1 MTLTPIN
8 EIDAK
13 ILRDL
18 LKNSRKSFKEIAQ
31 EAKVSQDIIGQH
43 YKKMK
48 SEGAICGAT
57 IQLDYRSLGHKA
69 VGRMIV
75 NVEPNQ
81 QEKVSK
87 SIEKIRSVEGVFGV
101 RNEPQF
107 VTVVDLKTVEEI
119 EEIAYLMKQVPSVT
133 GLKKEIWLGI
143 RSMPDNLSQLLSTA
157 EKRSVSDKKTVQ
169 NEIKNQK
176 RKIDQIDKQIIKKLE
191 KNSRLSFRKIAQ
203 ELDISTDTVS
213 RRFKKLHNNGIIK
226 PLIQINPT
234 KIGYKATVFFSV
246 SFISKQKLENIVE
259 MISQIPDIVLIINT
273 SGHFDL
279 WIMALI
285 KNIEQI
291 FSIQDELY
299 KISGITEM
307 ATKIVK
313 TDPVWPFCCEHISN
327 F

>member
-1 MTLTPIN
+1 VTLTPIN
-8 EIDAK
+8 EIHAK

-43 YKKMK
+43 YKKLK
-48 SEGAICGAT
+48 SEGTICGAT

-69 VGRMIV
+69 VGRIIV

-101 RNEPQF
+101 RNQPQF

-119 EEIAYLMKQVPSVT
+119 EEITYLMKQVPGVT

-143 RSMPDNLSQLLSTA
+143 RSMPDNLSQLLSTQ
-157 EKRSVSDKKTVQ
+157 EKWSVSDKKRVQ
-169 NEIKNQK
+169 NEIKAQT
-176 RKIDQIDKQIIKKLE
+176 KIDQIDKQIIQKMG

-213 RRFKKLHNNGIIK
+213 RRFKKLFNNGIIK

-246 SFISKQKLENIVE
+246 SFISNQKLENIVE

-279 WIMALI
+279 WVMALI
-285 KNIEQI
+285 KNIDQL
-291 FSIQDELY
+291 FSIQDQLY
-299 KISGITEM
+299 KIPGITEI

-313 TDPVWPFCCEHISN
+313 TDPVLPVHCEHISN